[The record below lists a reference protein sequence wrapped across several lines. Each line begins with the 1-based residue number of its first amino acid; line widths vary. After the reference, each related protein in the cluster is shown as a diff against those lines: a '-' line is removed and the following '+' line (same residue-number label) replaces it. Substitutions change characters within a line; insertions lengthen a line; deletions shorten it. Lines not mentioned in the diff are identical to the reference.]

1 MLYPA
6 VLILATSAYL
16 IFWIFV
22 FVALGKRLSQEIEV
36 VCSLSGESKHRL
48 LYYDTVSDFYLGQIL
63 ITSFLEK
70 KFLMDNGHVKRN
82 LFGSL

>member
-22 FVALGKRLSQEIEV
+22 FVALGKRLSQERLKV

-48 LYYDTVSDFYLGQIL
+48 LYYDTLCRFLFRADSHL
-63 ITSFLEK
+63 TSFLKEV
-70 KFLMDNGHVKRN
+70 LNG
-82 LFGSL
+82 